1 MPNSQKQQNGFALIG
16 LLIAVV
22 IIVILFIYSD
32 STFFSREN
40 DIKENRAIYEEVKN
54 DLDGIEQQNQQLNDL
69 RQKTME
75 DSENI
80 EQIYNEKN
88 EIMNKE

>member
-1 MPNSQKQQNGFALIG
+1 MHNFQKQQDGFALIG

-32 STFFSREN
+32 NTFFSREN
-40 DIKENRAIYEEVKN
+40 DIKENKAIYEEAKR
-54 DLDGIEQQNQQLNDL
+54 DLNEIEQLNDL

-75 DSENI
+75 DSEDI
-80 EQIYNEKN
+80 ERIYAEKK
-88 EIMNKE
+88 EIINKE